1 MAHPTP
7 ATTVARGGRLAG
19 IALALTLAAVG
30 APAGAQE
37 PASPAPAA
45 PRFARPT
52 LRALAGIAVGTPF
65 VEDGNG
71 TTVRPGVAPLL
82 GVEVA
87 SRVGERTAVTL
98 ALRGARPGAM
108 VDFDAAGSDD
118 VDGGTVTTVD
128 VVAGVEYAV
137 HRRVTARGGLGLL
150 YLEGPAE
157 LAPFRFNNGSSI
169 HPLLDV
175 GADVKLA
182 HDLPLALALSWQ
194 GYRYGAAT
202 AADPI
207 EEAGV
212 VQRLVV
218 GVRYGR

>member
-7 ATTVARGGRLAG
+7 ATTVARRGRLAG

-52 LRALAGIAVGTPF
+52 LRALAGIALGTPF

-87 SRVGERTAVTL
+87 SRVGERTAV
-98 ALRGARPGAM
+98 LRGSTIGRFCIIGANS
-108 VDFDAAGSDD
+108 VIRGEIPDFSVAVGAPAHVVGSTEDQ
-118 VDGGTVTTVD
+118 VRHLVD
-128 VVAGVEYAV
+128 V
-137 HRRVTARGGLGLL
+137 
-150 YLEGPAE
+150 
-157 LAPFRFNNGSSI
+157 
-169 HPLLDV
+169 
-175 GADVKLA
+175 
-182 HDLPLALALSWQ
+182 
-194 GYRYGAAT
+194 
-202 AADPI
+202 
-207 EEAGV
+207 
-212 VQRLVV
+212 
-218 GVRYGR
+218 